1 MMNGVP
7 VMWRSQKQASTATSP
22 ATAEITALYDAIVQ
36 ARALQWRSEELGMEM
51 QWPLEMCVDNTQAK
65 SFSENTTV
73 STKLVGVYDMRED
86 WVQTLRDKDLV
97 RIKYVG
103 GQANKANLLTK
114 CLSSGAFNTGV
125 RIVQEG

>member
-1 MMNGVP
+1 M
-7 VMWRSQKQASTATSP
+7 
-22 ATAEITALYDAIVQ
+22 
-36 ARALQWRSEELGMEM
+36 
-51 QWPLEMCVDNTQAK
+51 
-65 SFSENTTV
+65 